1 MQFPWGVM
9 SKYLFTPDRAWMA
22 DQRNNFIKVQLG
34 QMILLRLLK
43 RIGEVLLKIITR
55 STPRQL
61 HHWKVYPR
69 ITPKSYS
76 HRDACTTCR
85 QLNSPED
92 PFHVSWQVGEFL
104 LPLGVYCF
112 HNLIVGNLLVNFVS
126 FRNFLRLVSCLFS
139 KSCGSSPT
147 TLSGGM
153 FQYDRNFYRTD
164 VWLSSSLYRATQL
177 CVWFA
182 CVCVYMSCV
191 VTDMHLPNTHVK
203 VRG

>member
-1 MQFPWGVM
+1 MCPCLMSCWMWDHSLVLEQSSPLLRKTLCIILICYFEDLEWSWHMETCRLLCADFSWGVM

-76 HRDACTTCR
+76 HRDACT
-85 QLNSPED
+85 P
-92 PFHVSWQVGEFL
+92 V
-104 LPLGVYCF
+104 LGV
-112 HNLIVGNLLVNFVS
+112 V
-126 FRNFLRLVSCLFS
+126 LFTKLMNDTS
-139 KSCGSSPT
+139 
-147 TLSGGM
+147 
-153 FQYDRNFYRTD
+153 QD
-164 VWLSSSLYRATQL
+164 V
-177 CVWFA
+177 
-182 CVCVYMSCV
+182 
-191 VTDMHLPNTHVK
+191 
-203 VRG
+203 